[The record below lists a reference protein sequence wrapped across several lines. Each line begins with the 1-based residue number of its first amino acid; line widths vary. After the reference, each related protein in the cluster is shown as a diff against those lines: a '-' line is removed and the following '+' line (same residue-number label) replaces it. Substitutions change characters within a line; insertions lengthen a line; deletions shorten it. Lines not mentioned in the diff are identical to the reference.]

1 LTVTTHFHRCNT
13 KTGPVQTMTSLVEP
27 TNKAK
32 KKRARSSPASG
43 GGVSSSVFSAVE
55 ALEAQ
60 DADTERQ
67 RQSGAT
73 KSQDMQ
79 RRSAAAISQTEIGTS
94 LLECRILLQRSV
106 QAPQQLFKKAK
117 LDTVELDN
125 VALGQSLDKSRKVLI
140 QLLRARQMMSVQKQT
155 GDAVVDYRDIVQSDD
170 ALLEE
175 QLQTEY
181 DLHRNSWKEVLNRRH
196 KDVRLHSGALTN
208 KTQFRVVDSSFW
220 HQVESTAQHEQLR
233 EASASRDVQSDDQI
247 PAFDDTKIYQNMLK
261 DFLTESAAT
270 GGAGGMAAQSAA
282 AAAQQRL
289 LGRSSSK
296 QSQKS
301 QVDRKASKG
310 RKIRYTDIPK
320 LANFTFPLS
329 RPQGSATTSA
339 DTLVGLD
346 EDAWFRSLFG
356 GSEWMNQA

>member
-1 LTVTTHFHRCNT
+1 
-13 KTGPVQTMTSLVEP
+13 MTSLVES
-27 TNKAK
+27 TNKGK
-32 KKRARSSPASG
+32 KKRARSSLASG
-43 GGVSSSVFSAVE
+43 GGVSSNVFSAVE
-55 ALEAQ
+55 TLEAQ

-67 RQSGAT
+67 RKSSAT
-73 KSQDMQ
+73 KSQDAQ

-117 LDTVELDN
+117 IDSAELD
-125 VALGQSLDKSRKVLI
+125 VVDVDQSLDKSKEVLI
-140 QLLRARQMMSVQKQT
+140 LLLRARQMMSEQKQQ
-155 GDAVVDYRDIVQSDD
+155 GDDLVDYRDIVVQSDD
-170 ALLEE
+170 VLLED

-181 DLHRNSWKEVLNRRH
+181 DSYRSSWKEVLNRRH

-220 HQVESTAQHEQLR
+220 HQVESTAQHEQMR
-233 EASASRDVQSDDQI
+233 EASASRDGQDDHL
-247 PAFDDTKIYQNMLK
+247 PAFDDTKVYQNMLK

-289 LGRSSSK
+289 LGRSSTK

-329 RPQGSATTSA
+329 RPQGSATTSV

>member
-1 LTVTTHFHRCNT
+1 
-13 KTGPVQTMTSLVEP
+13 MTSLVEP
-27 TNKAK
+27 TNEAK
-32 KKRARSSPASG
+32 KKRARSLLASD
-43 GGVSSSVFSAVE
+43 GGVRSSVFSAVE

-60 DADTERQ
+60 DAITE

-73 KSQDMQ
+73 KSQDVQ

-106 QAPQQLFKKAK
+106 QSPQQLFKKAK
-117 LDTVELDN
+117 IDSAELN
-125 VALGQSLDKSRKVLI
+125 ALAVVQSLDKSREFLI
-140 QLLRARQMMSVQKQT
+140 QLLRARRMMSNQKRQAD
-155 GDAVVDYRDIVQSDD
+155 GEVDYRDIVHTDD

-181 DLHRNSWKEVLNRRH
+181 DSYRSSWKEVLNRRH

-208 KTQFRVVDSSFW
+208 KTQFRVIDSSFW
-220 HQVESTAQHEQLR
+220 HQVESTAQHEQMR
-233 EASASRDVQSDDQI
+233 EESASRDVQDDHI

-261 DFLTESAAT
+261 DFLTESAVN
-270 GGAGGMAAQSAA
+270 GAGGMAAQSAA

-329 RPQGSATTSA
+329 RPQGSATTSV

-356 GSEWMNQA
+356 GSEWINQA